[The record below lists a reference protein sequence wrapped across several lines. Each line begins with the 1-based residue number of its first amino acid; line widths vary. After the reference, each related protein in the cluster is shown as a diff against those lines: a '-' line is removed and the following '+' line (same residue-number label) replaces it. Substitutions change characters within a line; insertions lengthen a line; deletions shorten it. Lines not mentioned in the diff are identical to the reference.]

1 MLLVVALSGFVVERM
16 REMGRQTT
24 ARVMLLGLLPTMLVM
39 AEPDLGSA
47 TVYVAGDARDPV
59 RRRARRGA
67 TSPR

>member
-1 MLLVVALSGFVVERM
+1 
-16 REMGRQTT
+16 MGRHTT
-24 ARVMLLGLLPTMLVM
+24 ARVMLLGLLPTMIVM

-59 RRRARRGA
+59 RGRARRGG